1 LTVRETLRRRVRS
14 AGFDVVRY
22 PNPTGSLGPHLA
34 AILDRTGIDTVLDV
48 GAHHGEYG
56 GLLRQ
61 AGFSGKIVSFEP
73 VSASFSVLERRA
85 AADGNWTAHRLALG
99 SRNGSAD
106 INVASDS
113 DLSSVLPTTAYARTL
128 FSHAASVIGRE
139 AVDVR
144 RLDAIL
150 DRCLDGGGER
160 GLFLKTDTQGLD
172 LEVIAGA
179 TACLDRICGLQVEL
193 SVKPIYDGM
202 PSHVEALSAL
212 RDYGF
217 SPTGMFP
224 VQRDEKL
231 RIVEFDCVFVRAA
244 CD

>member
-14 AGFDVVRY
+14 LGFDVVRY

-34 AILDRTGIDTVLDV
+34 AIFDRTRIDTVLDV
-48 GAHHGEYG
+48 GAHYGEYG
-56 GLLRQ
+56 GLLRTV
-61 AGFSGKIVSFEP
+61 GFSGTIVSFEP
-73 VSASFSVLERRA
+73 VSASFRVLEQRA
-85 AADGNWTAHRLALG
+85 AADGNWRAHQLALG
-99 SRNGSAD
+99 STNGRAD

-113 DLSSVLPTTAYARTL
+113 DLSSVLSTTAYARAL
-128 FSHAASVIGRE
+128 FPEAASVTGRE
-139 AVDVR
+139 TVDVR

-150 DRCLDGGGER
+150 DRCLDGAGER
-160 GLFLKTDTQGLD
+160 SLFLKADTQGLD

-179 TACLDRICGLQVEL
+179 TGCLDRIRGLQVEM
-193 SVKPIYDGM
+193 SVQPIYDGM

-217 SPTGMFP
+217 APTGMFP

-231 RIVEFDCVFVRAA
+231 RIVEFDCVLVRAA